1 MPGLPPPATAAKA
14 YTGLLSLMT
23 FDTRRL
29 QFFLFGQDL
38 ADGLRI
44 TLLVLI
50 PSLICAYLNQM
61 EAGFILSLGALCV
74 SVTDIPGPTLHKR
87 NGMLACV
94 LCMLLVALVTGF
106 MRHNVYV
113 LGAEIL
119 LFSFCFTMLM
129 VYGNRA
135 GAVGTAALLV
145 MIIMMDQPL
154 STPQVLHYAALVSV
168 GGLWYTAASL
178 LTRQVRPYRPV
189 ERALGECIHAIA
201 KFLELKADFYEP
213 QKDLNAAYRI
223 LLAQQVVVSERQDAM
238 RQLLFKSR
246 QLVEDSTGI
255 GRALMFAFIE
265 AIDLYEHITATY
277 YDYAALRQRFGATG
291 LLPNM
296 ARLIREMAAELD
308 TIGLAIHSHS
318 TYHTRPDWTAELDQ
332 LKARIDAL
340 GDQDSGISVLML
352 KKVLVNFRN
361 MQQQLQTLVQ
371 YFDPTSPTRRR
382 DVGPVEY
389 RRFVSRENLSPDLL
403 LSNLTVKSSV
413 FRHAVRMGLACLFGF
428 AVAKWVSFGHH
439 SYWIVMTCAFM
450 LKPGFSL
457 TKERNYQRVLGTIG
471 GGLLGVVLLWLITDT
486 TLRFV
491 LMVFLMIGTYSFQRR
506 NYVVSVF
513 LMTPFLLIM
522 FTFLGL
528 GFLQLLGERVID
540 TLIGCAIALAAGYLL
555 FPTWEA
561 NQLRHF
567 MRDVVE
573 ANLRY
578 LQQLADRLAG
588 RPLQLTEYKLVR
600 KAVYISS
607 ANLSAAFQRMLS
619 EPESKRQHSEEV
631 QQFVVL
637 NHILSSN
644 IATLGAT
651 LTAQP
656 GATVPPEQQRPLG
669 QAMAALTTSL
679 RRLDPATPAAAPES
693 APAEAATPASSTRT
707 PDDQI
712 LTEQLAFIRQLS
724 QDISKVTEAALI

>member
-1 MPGLPPPATAAKA
+1 
-14 YTGLLSLMT
+14 MT

-38 ADGLRI
+38 ADGLRV

-50 PSLICAYLNQM
+50 PGLICAYLNQL
-61 EAGFILSLGALCV
+61 EAGFILSLGALSV

-106 MRHNVYV
+106 ARLNVYV

-129 VYGNRA
+129 VYGIRA

-154 STPQVLHYAALVSV
+154 TPRQVLQYAALVSV

-189 ERALGECIHAIA
+189 ERALGECMHAIA

-213 QKDLNAAYRI
+213 EKDLNTAYRV

-291 LLPNM
+291 LLPDM
-296 ARLIREMAAELD
+296 ARLIRKMAAELD
-308 TIGLAIHSHS
+308 EIGLAIHSNRA
-318 TYHTRPDWTAELDQ
+318 YHTRPDWTAELDQ

-340 GDQDSGISVLML
+340 AEQESGLSVLML

-361 MQQQLQTLVQ
+361 MQQQLQALVQ

-389 RRFVSRENLSPDLL
+389 RRFVARENLSPDLL
-403 LSNLTVKSSV
+403 LNNLTVKSSV

-428 AVAKWVSFGHH
+428 GVAKLVSFGHH

-491 LMVFLMIGTYSFQRR
+491 LMVLLMIGTYSFQRR

-540 TLIGCAIALAAGYLL
+540 TLLGCAIALAAGYLL

-567 MRDVVE
+567 MREVVE

-651 LTAQP
+651 LTTQP

-669 QAMAALTTSL
+669 QAMAALSTSL
-679 RRLDPATPAAAPES
+679 RRLDPATPAAPATPES
-693 APAEAATPASSTRT
+693 APAQAPAAPATRT

-724 QDISKVTEAALI
+724 QDISKVTEAALA